1 MGDKIVRLDKAIE
14 RAPLTVVA
22 ADYSACQHHRYE
34 VHHALPRVF
43 CADCDTDLDPF
54 WVLRRIASD
63 YSQRDYQVQHL
74 KRESAKLEK
83 LVRRQMEGRRNPNR
97 AQSDARHIESLQGTQ
112 RADPT
117 AFSGAITMTDADLGI
132 ES

>member
-1 MGDKIVRLDKAIE
+1 MADISKDASMEQHRASQEGLGIGKLRQQPSVRAVTMGEKVVPLTQPQEKP
-14 RAPLTVVA
+14 PLTVVA

-54 WVLRRIASD
+54 WVLRRIAGD

-83 LVRRQMEGRRNPNR
+83 LVR
-97 AQSDARHIESLQGTQ
+97 
-112 RADPT
+112 
-117 AFSGAITMTDADLGI
+117 
-132 ES
+132 